1 MKHSSKAG
9 LCLLL
14 TAMACLPAAAV
25 ADKVYVQGQVVRV
38 LVSAGEDFGGC
49 MAQLSRDPGRYLNCG
64 ANWVTFSCTG
74 DFTDPVRG
82 YRMLDQAQLALATGR
97 AVGVEVTD
105 SKKHNGYCF
114 AQRIDVI
121 R

>member
-1 MKHSSKAG
+1 MSDVPKAG
-9 LCLLL
+9 LALVLI
-14 TAMACLPAAAV
+14 AAACLPAAAR
-25 ADKVYVQGQVVRV
+25 ADKIYLEGQVERV
-38 LVSAGEDFGGC
+38 LVAGDARFGGC
-49 MAQLSRDPGRYLNCG
+49 MARLSSDPGRYLNCG
-64 ANWVTFSCTG
+64 ANWVSFSCTG
-74 DFTDPVRG
+74 DFTDAVRG